1 VNSVETVAVRL
12 LEHVHEGAAYD
23 LRFEDPIA
31 AINRHFDTVRIKA
44 LPNGSWAN
52 ELCLTDGWYDAFTDT
67 SGPWILF
74 SAATSPRRARFTIV
88 HELGHHLLQTS
99 ASSLLDDI
107 DLLGD
112 ENGGAENAE
121 ERVCNYFAGLVLLSD
136 EQLHEVIGDGLVL
149 PEHVI
154 ELYRHGAASLEAT
167 AMRVANYMKNAGAVV
182 IMRSE
187 TKISFCASSSF
198 LDVPWWK
205 RDSDVDPNGPL
216 AASMRRPAHAA
227 EETFRWGRAYA
238 RHMYC
243 DVLPVKSDLAVAIL
257 CDSSSAGSPRPLTQ
271 DEPRWKEE
279 ISYCMHCTT
288 GERTV
293 GWCVICNGPFC
304 RECERCGCMPI
315 VDNPRC
321 PRCRLRSPMRPGS
334 SICRDCELG

>member
-1 VNSVETVAVRL
+1 
-12 LEHVHEGAAYD
+12 
-23 LRFEDPIA
+23 
-31 AINRHFDTVRIKA
+31 
-44 LPNGSWAN
+44 
-52 ELCLTDGWYDAFTDT
+52 
-67 SGPWILF
+67 
-74 SAATSPRRARFTIV
+74 
-88 HELGHHLLQTS
+88 
-99 ASSLLDDI
+99 
-107 DLLGD
+107 
-112 ENGGAENAE
+112 
-121 ERVCNYFAGLVLLSD
+121 
-136 EQLHEVIGDGLVL
+136 
-149 PEHVI
+149 
-154 ELYRHGAASLEAT
+154 
-167 AMRVANYMKNAGAVV
+167 MRVANYMKNAGAVV

-279 ISYCMHCTT
+279 ISYCMPCTT